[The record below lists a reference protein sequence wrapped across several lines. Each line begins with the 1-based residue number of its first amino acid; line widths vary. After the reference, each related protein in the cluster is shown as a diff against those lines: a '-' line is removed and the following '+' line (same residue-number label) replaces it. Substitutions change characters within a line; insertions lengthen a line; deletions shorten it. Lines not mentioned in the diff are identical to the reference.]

1 MGDFYW
7 RNLLICTHNNC
18 SLPLIL
24 ACCLGQGPD
33 GELPGLHVPEP
44 RPVQGQGG
52 ARRGLWDRDPLHV
65 RCSGRGQE
73 GHWGGPIRNCVSGDG
88 HCEVRTVQ
96 VFNRNKDCGASVIH
110 TLHLGL
116 PTII

>member
-7 RNLLICTHNNC
+7 MNSLISTHNNC

-24 ACCLGQGPD
+24 VCFLGQD
-33 GELPGLHVPEP
+33 ANRELPGLHVPEP
-44 RPVQGQGG
+44 SPVQGQGG
-52 ARRGLWDRDPLHV
+52 PRRGLWDRDPLHV
-65 RCSGRGQE
+65 CCPGRGQE

-88 HCEVRTVQ
+88 HCEVLTIQ